1 MIGGWRRWVMA
12 EAVKIDSWTQPR
24 MEEQYQKW
32 SPKYL
37 RKVRRR
43 EQRRRQG
50 GGNGRGGDW
59 SRTIM
64 AEAMLIGT
72 ERQI

>member
-12 EAVKIDSWTQPR
+12 EVVKIDSWTQPR
-24 MEEQYQKW
+24 MEEQYHKW

-37 RKVRRR
+37 WKVRRR
-43 EQRRRQG
+43 EQRQRQG
-50 GGNGRGGDW
+50 GGNGRGGGW

-64 AEAMLIGT
+64 AEAVVGAV
-72 ERQI
+72 Q